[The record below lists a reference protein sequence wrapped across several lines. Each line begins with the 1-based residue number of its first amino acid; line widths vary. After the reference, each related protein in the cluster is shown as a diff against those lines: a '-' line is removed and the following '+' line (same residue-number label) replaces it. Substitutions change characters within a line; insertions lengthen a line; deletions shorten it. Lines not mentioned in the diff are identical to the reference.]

1 MRIILQYYQLGLQ
14 LYEIYNNCSQL
25 LIMAMAIPDNLE
37 RRVAPRYED
46 RIQVDLVLPDDIV
59 LPVEICGISC
69 KGLQLTCD
77 GWLADEIEPQ
87 GIQQLAMNRKE
98 LKISANLPFDTVSK
112 NIIIHSNVVAVRR
125 LSQDKFLIGLEY
137 SKIEDDG
144 EEILDEYLE
153 QLKLD
158 NRN

>member
-1 MRIILQYYQLGLQ
+1 
-14 LYEIYNNCSQL
+14 
-25 LIMAMAIPDNLE
+25 MAMAIPDNLE

-59 LPVEICGISC
+59 LPVEICGISSN
-69 KGLQLTCD
+69 GLQLTCD

-87 GIQQLAMNRKE
+87 GIQKLATGRKE
-98 LKISANLPFDTVSK
+98 LKISANLPFDRTSK
-112 NIIIHSNVVAVRR
+112 NIIIHSIVIAVRR

-137 SKIEDDG
+137 SEIEDGGD
-144 EEILDEYLE
+144 EILDEYLE
-153 QLKLD
+153 QLRLD